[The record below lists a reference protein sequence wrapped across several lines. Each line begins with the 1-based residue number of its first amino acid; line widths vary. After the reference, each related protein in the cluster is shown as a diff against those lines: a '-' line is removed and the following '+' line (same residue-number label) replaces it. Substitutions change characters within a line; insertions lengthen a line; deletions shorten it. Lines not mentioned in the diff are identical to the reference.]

1 MADLSSFTTATL
13 RVDLPVLAGLR
24 PTLVAYYT
32 VVATALPVLLV
43 AYVLN
48 VNRMVK
54 KSLGQRY
61 LRSERENARR
71 LSTLIIAPLSQERF
85 MRAAIGYV
93 APAFWL
99 VAIVIV
105 LCAAAVLPGL
115 GEFEAVRALYLA
127 ESTPLSRT
135 LCMVGLLTAG
145 VVAIA
150 PLAWTTVKTVGVAVL
165 FPPASV
171 GWAPGNALAV
181 RRIYRGWKHGRFD
194 AERWTDGKFKYQ
206 RVDVGISYDDRA
218 RAIEEITT
226 SAKRMANE
234 GIKITNAKV
243 LDPGGILVGHIK
255 TRSSDAN
262 IDRVE
267 GSAMMFEFD
276 GHKLEKVVR
285 YKDWDHALAELERTQ
300 GSDAAEAPR

>member
-1 MADLSSFTTATL
+1 MSDFSSFTTATFG
-13 RVDLPVLAGLR
+13 VDLPVLAGLR
-24 PTLVAYYT
+24 PSLVAYYT

-54 KSLGQRY
+54 KSLGQRF
-61 LRSERENARR
+61 LRSEEENARR

-85 MRAAIGYV
+85 RRAAVGYM

-99 VAIVIV
+99 VVIIIV
-105 LCAAAVLPGL
+105 LCAAVVLPGF

-127 ESTPLSRT
+127 KSAPFSRT

-150 PLAWTTVKTVGVAVL
+150 PLAWTTVRTIGIAVL
-165 FPPASV
+165 FPSAGV
-171 GWAPGNALAV
+171 GWAPGNALVV
-181 RRIYRGWKHGRFD
+181 RWIYHGWKRGRFD
-194 AERWTDGKFKYQ
+194 AERWADGEFKYHC
-206 RVDVGISYDDRA
+206 VDDGTIYDDRA
-218 RAIEEITT
+218 RAIEEITA

-243 LDPGGILVGHIK
+243 IDPGGVLVAHTK

-262 IDRVE
+262 IGRVE
-267 GSAMMFEFD
+267 GSAMLFEFD
-276 GHKLEKVVR
+276 GDKLKKVVR
-285 YKDWDHALAELERTQ
+285 YEDWDHALAALERTQ
-300 GSDAAEAPR
+300 E